1 MNKKLY
7 IGYDENIEDF
17 RIGTWEEINSYDS
30 ITLKD
35 TLEDFEISE
44 IIEFIQDELNMAT
57 VLKVKVNKF
66 EFIKDLEEINLIIEK
81 LAGGQREIKLE
92 IEDWITE
99 QFLNI
104 VEPNDD
110 FATWP
115 TISPIFTSSPGF
127 MIIRSIVISSKEDFP
142 SESPTS
148 PPAFPPVELPKLAE
162 IAVFPLSPGPDTF
175 MLLKVQSLAAP
186 TREP

>member
-17 RIGTWEEINSYDS
+17 RIGSLEEINSYDS

-44 IIEFIQDELNMAT
+44 IIDFIQDELNMAA
-57 VLKVKVNKF
+57 VLKVKINKF

-99 QFLNI
+99 I
-104 VEPNDD
+104 VNRE
-110 FATWP
+110 
-115 TISPIFTSSPGF
+115 
-127 MIIRSIVISSKEDFP
+127 IINKLENKLI
-142 SESPTS
+142 ES
-148 PPAFPPVELPKLAE
+148 FGDIIE
-162 IAVFPLSPGPDTF
+162 I
-175 MLLKVQSLAAP
+175 K
-186 TREP
+186 

>member
-17 RIGTWEEINSYDS
+17 RIGTLKEINSYDS

-44 IIEFIQDELNMAT
+44 IIDFIQDEINMAT
-57 VLKVKVNKF
+57 VLKVKINKF

-92 IEDWITE
+92 VEDWITE
-99 QFLNI
+99 I
-104 VEPNDD
+104 VNREIINKLENKLIESFGD
-110 FATWP
+110 
-115 TISPIFTSSPGF
+115 
-127 MIIRSIVISSKEDFP
+127 MIKIK
-142 SESPTS
+142 
-148 PPAFPPVELPKLAE
+148 
-162 IAVFPLSPGPDTF
+162 
-175 MLLKVQSLAAP
+175 
-186 TREP
+186 